1 MRKIIKS
8 LLSRELRMLILI
20 HFKELVREPG
30 VIFWGVGFPILMA
43 WGLGIT
49 FTRTPELRKDIAI
62 INSGSDSKLYKFL
75 NANTEAA
82 WTADSLR
89 SFNLSINDEVFGNNT
104 FRFIPQARE
113 RAEEGVKRG
122 RYSVII
128 ESSIDSIFFR
138 LDPANPDARL
148 IQLQLS
154 GLFDDT
160 NTELKLTRSRIIPME
175 LQGTR
180 YVDFLVPGLLALSI
194 MMACM
199 WGISYTIIERRKGNM
214 LRRMVATPMS
224 KYNLLVAHMISRLT
238 VNFVEAGILV
248 LFAWLYFGIYIQGSI
263 MALFLLFLAGNLAF
277 TGLAVLLSSRT
288 SKTEVGNAMINFFV
302 MPMMILSGIFFSYQ
316 NFPEWSIPVIQKF
329 PLTMM
334 ADGFRSIINE
344 GAGLIAVAEEI
355 TLLSSLGIV
364 SLILGIRIFKWY

>member
-1 MRKIIKS
+1 M
-8 LLSRELRMLILI
+8 LNRELWILVLI
-20 HFKELVREPG
+20 HFKELIREPG
-30 VIFWGVGFPILMA
+30 VIFWGIGFPIIMA

-49 FTRTPELRKDIAI
+49 FTRTPELRKDIAVI
-62 INSGSDSKLYKFL
+62 HNLEGSKLEKFL
-75 NANTEAA
+75 DQHTTRS
-82 WTADSLR
+82 WTADSLL

-104 FRFIPQARE
+104 FRFIPVSEELAT
-113 RAEEGVKRG
+113 EGVKKG
-122 RYSVII
+122 RFAVVL
-128 ESSIDSIFFR
+128 ESGPDTILFR

-148 IQLQLS
+148 IQLQLT
-154 GLFDDT
+154 GLLDET
-160 NTELKLTRSRIIPME
+160 NTGLKLTRAGIVPLE
-175 LQGTR
+175 LKGTR

-224 KYNLLVAHMISRLT
+224 KYNLLVAHMVARLS
-238 VNFVEAGILV
+238 VNFVEALLLV
-248 LFAWLYFGIYIQGSI
+248 VFAVFYFKMSIQGSTL
-263 MALFLLFLAGNLAF
+263 ALFLLFLAGNLAF

-288 SKTEVGNAMINFFV
+288 SKTEIGNAVINFFT
-302 MPMMILSGIFFSYQ
+302 MPMMIMSGIFFSYQ

-344 GAGLIAVAEEI
+344 GAGLLKVADEIAV
-355 TLLSSLGIV
+355 LSLIGIV
-364 SLILGIRIFKWY
+364 SMAVGIRIFKWY